1 MIYANAGYYYS
12 INGRGGGTTREIFSY
27 IRHFPGCPAI
37 DIHWALR
44 YKLSATPI
52 FSQYVN
58 LRKVRSI
65 HRTNDQTPAL
75 PSLVLG

>member
-1 MIYANAGYYYS
+1 MQRLVIIITLMA
-12 INGRGGGTTREIFSY
+12 RGGSTREIFSY
-27 IRHFPGCPAI
+27 IRHFQGWPAI

-44 YKLSATPI
+44 YKLSAIPI
-52 FSQYVN
+52 FSQYLN

-75 PSLVLG
+75 PSLVMG